1 MLRFGLIPNLPGETK
16 CRLLFLK
23 NTNRKLLQI
32 VPRIAYFES
41 SNSWPKNL
49 KPLTKNPIEE
59 FFLLKQETA
68 ISSRMRFVYQHQH
81 HQHCNYK
88 TSDNCTAVGDFT
100 RFFLGIEH
108 WSRYRLRSSWRTW
121 KREETGEK
129 LMQPELAWNLSNIQ
143 IYKNLDFWPFSSLDF
158 RFGAAGAGGG
168 EAEIENMFE
177 YCTIALC
184 SPIEQL
190 EVRNIFNCFVFG
202 HFWSTHEWMA

>member
-1 MLRFGLIPNLPGETK
+1 MSSFTSEIHKPWIVANSD
-16 CRLLFLK
+16 LF
-23 NTNRKLLQI
+23 
-32 VPRIAYFES
+32 AYFETNT
-41 SNSWPKNL
+41 SNRWPKSYWGIL
-49 KPLTKNPIEE
+49 SAQTRDSD
-59 FFLLKQETA
+59 FLC
-68 ISSRMRFVYQHQH
+68 MRPNKRWRFPTHALRLPTPPTLQLP
-81 HQHCNYK
+81 

-100 RFFLGIEH
+100 RFFLGIGH

-202 HFWSTHEWMA
+202 HFWSTQEWMA